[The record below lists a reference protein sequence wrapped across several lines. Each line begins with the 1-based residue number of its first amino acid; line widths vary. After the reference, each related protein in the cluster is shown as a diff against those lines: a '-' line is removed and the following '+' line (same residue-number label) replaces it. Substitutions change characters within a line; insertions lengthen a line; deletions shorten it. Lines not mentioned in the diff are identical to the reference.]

1 MLHNS
6 LLTNS
11 CTVFLPSQEEFFRHK
26 DVTDEEEIA
35 HLVHRGRW
43 YLKNE
48 VIGAIQLRKYRTLR
62 KRYGSDVQAP
72 QIDKGPAPPP
82 LRPPLDEASKN

>member
-1 MLHNS
+1 MPS
-6 LLTNS
+6 LTHR
-11 CTVFLPSQEEFFRHK
+11 PARQEEFFRHK
-26 DVTDEEEIA
+26 DVTSEEEIA

-62 KRYGSDVQAP
+62 KRYGADAQIQAP
-72 QIDKGPAPPP
+72 QIDKGPAPAP
-82 LRPPLDEASKN
+82 LRPPLESAEKQQ